1 MRGLPVIPAFGGSRP
16 SEASAPEGHVV
27 SSVVL
32 ILDEALAVRRLLQ
45 EILVKLGTA
54 ERDLRLVETPEEALE
69 IFKKERPR
77 LTFTEFIG
85 THPDEGLDM
94 IHAMLDADP
103 QAKIV
108 LLTAEPKDA
117 PEVRAAIRAGAFAH
131 VEKPLRHEKI
141 RAILAEIDAEEG
153 GIERFR

>member
-1 MRGLPVIPAFGGSRP
+1 VIPAFGGRRP
-16 SEASAPEGHVV
+16 EDAQAPAASAHAV
-27 SSVVL
+27 SAVILV
-32 ILDEALAVRRLLQ
+32 LDEALAVRRAME
-45 EILVKLGTA
+45 EILVKLGVA
-54 ERDLRLVETPEEALE
+54 HRDLRLVETPEDALE
-69 IFKKERPR
+69 IFRKERPR

-94 IHAMLDADP
+94 IHAMLDVDP

-141 RAILAEIDAEEG
+141 RAILLEIEAEEG
-153 GIERFR
+153 GIERYR